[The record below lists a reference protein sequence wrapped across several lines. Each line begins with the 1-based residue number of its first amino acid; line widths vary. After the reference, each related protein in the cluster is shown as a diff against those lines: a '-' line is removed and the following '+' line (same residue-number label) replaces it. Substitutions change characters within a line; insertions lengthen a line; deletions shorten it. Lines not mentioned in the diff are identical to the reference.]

1 MDKQTQILQ
10 QVERALKKTASKFQ
24 LELENPPLTDL
35 HIQVKQESGELLVFD
50 DDDKE
55 LTRCVVE
62 EWIGNTDEKFY
73 EQVQPLLTSCL
84 DNMRSTWNSLCLLKP
99 FFFVL
104 VGEDKE
110 TIAELYLVDD
120 DTIMLS
126 EDLMKGLDK
135 DLDAFWEELAKR

>member
-1 MDKQTQILQ
+1 MDKHTQILQ
-10 QVERALKKTASKFQ
+10 QVERAFKKTASKFQ
-24 LELENPPLTDL
+24 IELENPPLTDL
-35 HIQVKQESGELLVFD
+35 YIQVKQESGELLVFD

-84 DNMRSTWNSLCLLKP
+84 DNMRSTWSTLCLLKP
-99 FFFVL
+99 FSFVL

-110 TIAELYLVDD
+110 TITELYLVDD

-126 EDLMKGLDK
+126 EELMKGLDK